1 MVEGSISTDTVKQ
14 LIKLTKTTSFFY
26 DQKPPP
32 ISGASVKVAQGGQ
45 VYSFSE
51 DANQSGN
58 YYSNIAFAG
67 KQGQKYDLVID
78 DVDLN
83 QDGEKQSYYG
93 SEIMKNI
100 LVIDSIYAVKAT
112 IFDETGYKIFGFA
125 QEPSTVGD
133 YYLWRYFINGKLIT
147 DTLEKITFASD
158 EIVNGNYLY
167 NFEMGFITDGATG
180 DTLTV
185 ETNSIT
191 KDYYNF
197 IISFFFETKWSSAP
211 FAGPPA
217 NIKTNIDNGAVGYF
231 NTEART
237 RISMILP

>member
-1 MVEGSISTDTVKQ
+1 MD
-14 LIKLTKTTSFFY
+14 
-26 DQKPPP
+26 
-32 ISGASVKVAQGGQ
+32 
-45 VYSFSE
+45 
-51 DANQSGN
+51 
-58 YYSNIAFAG
+58 
-67 KQGQKYDLVID
+67 
-78 DVDLN
+78 
-83 QDGEKQSYYG
+83 
-93 SEIMKNI
+93 
-100 LVIDSIYAVKAT
+100 
-112 IFDETGYKIFGFA
+112 
-125 QEPSTVGD
+125 D

-147 DTLEKITFASD
+147 DTLEKTTFASD

-197 IISFFFETKWSSAP
+197 IISFFYETKWSSAP

-237 RISMILP
+237 RISIILP